1 MAETIAAIAT
11 APGEGGISIVRM
23 SGDRAGE
30 ILGAVF
36 RPASGGALADRV
48 LTYGRAVDAEG
59 EPLDD
64 CLAVLMRGPRSYTR
78 EDVAELQLHGGTA
91 TARRVLDVCLAA
103 GARLAEPGEFTRR
116 AFLNGRIDLSQAEAV
131 MELISAKGENQRR
144 AAVRQLEGGPG
155 SFIRAAADR
164 LYDIQAG
171 LAACMDYPE
180 EISDEE
186 ATEGL
191 EPKLDALMAQLE
203 DACDERSAHLLNEGL
218 HVALA
223 GKPNVGKSSLLNALL
238 RRDKAIV
245 TDIPGTTRD
254 AVEGEITLG
263 GTVIRLTDTAGLRE
277 TDDPVERIG
286 VTHARQA
293 LAQADVILLV
303 LDGSAPLTREDEEA
317 ARAVDGSRTVILL
330 NKRDLPPRVTDA
342 EAQALC
348 PGCGLMRV
356 SAKDEESLRPLRACL
371 MERAAVSDT
380 LALTQP
386 RHIEAARRALASL
399 RSAKQHLREGAMELG
414 AVDLSEAQHALAEIT
429 GDEADERLLDRVF
442 SRFCVG
448 K

>member
-303 LDGSAPLTREDEEA
+303 LDSSAPLTREDEEA

-399 RSAKQHLREGAMELG
+399 RSAKQHLRKGAMELG

>member
-303 LDGSAPLTREDEEA
+303 LDSSAPLTREDEEA

-380 LALTQP
+380 LALTQL

>member
-64 CLAVLMRGPRSYTR
+64 CLAVLMRRPRSYTR

-155 SFIRAAADR
+155 SFIRSAADR

-223 GKPNVGKSSLLNALL
+223 GKPNVGTSSLLNALL

-386 RHIEAARRALASL
+386 RHIEAARRTLASL

>member
-11 APGEGGISIVRM
+11 APGEGGISIVRV
-23 SGDRAGE
+23 SGDRAE
-30 ILGAVF
+30 EVLNAVF
-36 RPASGGALADRV
+36 RPATPGALQDRV
-48 LTYGRAVDAEG
+48 LTYGRAVDAAG
-59 EPLDD
+59 DTLDG
-64 CLAVLMRGPRSYTR
+64 CLAVIMRAPRSYTR

-91 TARRVLDVCLAA
+91 TARRVLQSCLDA

-131 MELISAKGENQRR
+131 MELISARGENQRR
-144 AAVRQLEGGPG
+144 AAVRQLEGGSA

-186 ATEGL
+186 ATDGL
-191 EPKLDALMAQLE
+191 APKLAALAAELE
-203 DACDERSAHLLNEGL
+203 AACDERAAHLIHEGL
-218 HVALA
+218 AVALA
-223 GKPNVGKSSLLNALL
+223 GKPNVGKSSLLNALI
-238 RRDKAIV
+238 RRERAIV

-254 AVEGEITLG
+254 TVEGEITLG
-263 GTVIRLTDTAGLRE
+263 GTLVRLTDTAGLRE

-286 VTHARQA
+286 VNHARQA
-293 LAQADVILLV
+293 LSGADLVLLV
-303 LDGSAPLTREDEEA
+303 LDGSAPLTREDAEA
-317 ARAVDGSRTVILL
+317 AAAVDPSRAVALL
-330 NKRDLPPRVTDA
+330 NKADLPPCVSEEDVRALLPVREVLRVCARD
-342 EAQALC
+342 EATLQ
-348 PGCGLMRV
+348 
-356 SAKDEESLRPLRACL
+356 PLRAL
-371 MERAAVSDT
+371 LAERAAVSDS

-386 RHIEAARRALASL
+386 RHIEAAERAVRALK
-399 RSAKQHLREGAMELG
+399 SAGERLAQGAMELA
-414 AVDLSEAQHALAEIT
+414 AVDLNEAQHALAEIT

>member
-59 EPLDD
+59 DPLDD

-348 PGCGLMRV
+348 PGCRLMRV